1 MVRLTENQKIAA
13 QELKV
18 PGAYLVH
25 VYSASAND
33 RGSWWIRGRGR
44 ASEKRI
50 NAATAYGLISKQIVA
65 LRCSR
70 DGESIFVCGRRHE

>member
-1 MVRLTENQKIAA
+1 MTRLTENQKIAA

-50 NAATAYGLISKQIVA
+50 NAATAAGLISKKIVTLYSHNA
-65 LRCSR
+65 AEC
-70 DGESIFVCGRRHE
+70 IFMCGRRYE

>member
-1 MVRLTENQKIAA
+1 MVRLTENQKIVA
-13 QELKV
+13 QELKM
-18 PGAYLVH
+18 PGTYLVH
-25 VYSASAND
+25 RIAND

-65 LRCSR
+65 LRCFR
-70 DGESIFVCGRRHE
+70 DGECIFVCGRRHE